1 MGRWLKLLATGVS
14 TRADTKGKPMEIGK
28 SIMTQKTCMS
38 DAIHL
43 WNMAP
48 EEITN
53 IISLSQAK
61 NEIKKY
67 VRKLLI

>member
-1 MGRWLKLLATGVS
+1 
-14 TRADTKGKPMEIGK
+14 
-28 SIMTQKTCMS
+28 MTQKTCMS

-61 NEIKKY
+61 NEIKKLCQ
-67 VRKLLI
+67 KTADLEILIGLTSLKRHVDSTDF